1 MNNTV
6 FLSIVCHLLLKV
18 LIMVVDIIRRCKKT
32 IRIQIVACNQGLMNL
47 FLYKK
52 VLQYSTAVERVSIT
66 YQVSYV

>member
-32 IRIQIVACNQGLMNL
+32 IRIQIVVACNEGLMNL
-47 FLYKK
+47 VLYKK
-52 VLQYSTAVERVSIT
+52 VLQYFTAVERVSIT
-66 YQVSYV
+66 

>member
-32 IRIQIVACNQGLMNL
+32 IGIQIVVACNETIINL
-47 FLYKK
+47 
-52 VLQYSTAVERVSIT
+52 VW
-66 YQVSYV
+66 YQ